1 MIRKYEMIDGR
12 LVQTGGSL
20 ETESDRARYGAN
32 IGAICKSRKAPGVA
46 TDSTFFAGV
55 GTLQTQIKDKRAR
68 KRLADNARS
77 MGVTLT
83 GNEFYQPG
91 LARFP
96 GDPMACI
103 SHADGKAEIRRRV
116 TASGTG
122 CEGMVNVKA
131 RESDKEPTP
140 KFKVHPRI
148 VRAEVRKLK
157 ADPANARVDP
167 RELKERVIDKFSRK

>member
-1 MIRKYEMIDGR
+1 MSRKYELIGGR
-12 LVQTGGSL
+12 LVQTGG
-20 ETESDRARYGAN
+20 EPESENDRQRYGGN
-32 IGAICKSRKAPGVA
+32 ITAICESRKAPGVS

-55 GTLQTQIKDKRAR
+55 GSLKNQIKDKRAR
-68 KRLADNARS
+68 KRLAENARK
-77 MGVTLT
+77 MGVHLT

-103 SHADGKAEIRRRV
+103 SHADGKAEIRKRV
-116 TASGTG
+116 IESGSG
-122 CEGMVNVKA
+122 CEGAVNVKP
-131 RESDKEPTP
+131 REALSEPKP

-148 VRAEVRKLK
+148 VREEVRKLK

-167 RELKERVIDKFSRK
+167 RELSERVIDKFSKK